1 MKTLLTW
8 TPRILALAVLL
19 GLGAIGASALKDH
32 PADATLLGMQ
42 LPPEK
47 VALTPATLWHGAYQ
61 KAAEAR
67 AAASLPPRPA
77 IVRAYNQ
84 AQWNAFGTSSMA
96 SGSIIRG
103 RKGALFEESYI
114 EAHCGLKL
122 KVDVAA
128 MPDYARRLRRVQ
140 DWFEARGQRFVYVL
154 APIKTTWF
162 PDLVPTRYP
171 CAPPKRDSVYP
182 AARQAL
188 TAAGIHWVDGR
199 ATLEAQRGKL
209 GYEMF
214 PRNGIHWNQLGVAM
228 AAKAFVAELNRQGLE
243 TPALDWDVAQA
254 PDEAGLDRDVSSLLN
269 LRTPPKGW
277 KAPAVTARPVGPP
290 GSGRFTITAV
300 NDSFFDP
307 LALFLTQARL
317 AGRARN
323 YGYVTLA
330 PIEYRDGVA
339 YPLTATPEI
348 VRNDLIASDVVVL
361 EQVESQTGGLVGR
374 RFIELIEAEMVR
386 ETASKRATLKHS

>member
-1 MKTLLTW
+1 MRALLTW
-8 TPRILALAVLL
+8 TPRILALAVLAGPSAL
-19 GLGAIGASALKDH
+19 GASALKER
-32 PADATLLGMQ
+32 PADTSLLGMQ

-47 VALTPATLWHGAYQ
+47 VALTPAALWHGEYQ

-67 AAASLPPRPA
+67 AAAALPQRPA

-128 MPDYARRLRRVQ
+128 MPDYARRLRRAQ
-140 DWFEARGQRFVYVL
+140 DWFEARGQKFVYVL

-162 PDLVPTRYP
+162 PDLVPASYP
-171 CAPPKRDSVYP
+171 CTAKRDSVYP
-182 AARQAL
+182 AAKQAL
-188 TAAGIHWVDGR
+188 TEAGIHWIDGR
-199 ATLEAQRGKL
+199 ATLEGQRGKL

-214 PRNGIHWNQLGVAM
+214 PRNGIHWNQLGGAL
-228 AAKAFVAELNRQGLE
+228 AARAFVSELNRQGLA
-243 TPALDWDVAQA
+243 TPALDWDIAQA
-254 PDEAGLDRDVSSLLN
+254 PDETGLDRDLSSLLN
-269 LRTPPKGW
+269 LRQPPRGW
-277 KAPAVTARPVGPP
+277 KAPAVTPHPVGPP
-290 GSGRFTITAV
+290 GSGAFTVTAV

-317 AGRARN
+317 ASRARN

-348 VRNDLIASDVVVL
+348 VLNDLIASDVVVL

-374 RFIELIEAEMVR
+374 RFLDLVEAEIAR
-386 ETASKRATLKHS
+386 EAVSNPPR

>member
-32 PADATLLGMQ
+32 PADTTLLGMRI
-42 LPPEK
+42 PPEK
-47 VALTPATLWHGAYQ
+47 VALSPAALWRGQFQ

-67 AAASLPPRPA
+67 AAASLPQRPA

-84 AQWNAFGTSSMA
+84 AQWDAFGTSSMA

-122 KVDVAA
+122 KVDIAA
-128 MPDYARRLRRVQ
+128 MPDYARRLRRAQ
-140 DWFEARGQRFVYVL
+140 DWFEARGQKFVYVL

-162 PDLVPTRYP
+162 PDLVPSSYP
-171 CAPPKRDSVYP
+171 CAARRDSVYP
-182 AARQAL
+182 AARAAL
-188 TAAGIHWVDGR
+188 TAAEIHWVDGR

-214 PRNGIHWNQLGVAM
+214 PRNGIHWNQLGVAL
-228 AAKAFVAELNRQGLE
+228 AARAFVGELNRQGLE
-243 TPALDWDVAQA
+243 TPALDWDLAQA
-254 PDEAGLDRDVSSLLN
+254 PDEAGLDRDLSSLLN
-269 LRTPPKGW
+269 LRKPPKGW
-277 KAPAVTARPVGPP
+277 KAPAVAAHPVGPP
-290 GSGRFTITAV
+290 GSGVFTLAAV

-323 YGYVTLA
+323 YGYLTLA
-330 PIEYRDGVA
+330 PIEYRDGGA
-339 YPLTATPEI
+339 YPLTATPKSVLNE
-348 VRNDLIASDVVVL
+348 LMAADVVVL
-361 EQVESQTGGLVGR
+361 EQVESQTGGAVGR
-374 RFIELIEAEMVR
+374 QFLDLVETQMAAEAR
-386 ETASKRATLKHS
+386 QKRAS